1 MSNGKPRSDKTEL
14 STSLR
19 VTPCTNC
26 YGFTL
31 HFPQN
36 FGQWRCIVGCFT
48 LSENIRDDKVHE
60 HSGQNPEEEWKW
72 LLIIHYTKLILYF
85 HCLTIECL
93 YNLQTFFFLR
103 FTKILFTSY
112 ISVAGHQK
120 CSSSH
125 IDSWPGWEH
134 QPLEAGC
141 AALAERFVKTGITS
155 NENRTN
161 NYKQQ
166 EV

>member
-1 MSNGKPRSDKTEL
+1 MAFNNPLHEINFVLPLPYYRMFIQF
-14 STSLR
+14 
-19 VTPCTNC
+19 TN
-26 YGFTL
+26 
-31 HFPQN
+31 
-36 FGQWRCIVGCFT
+36 
-48 LSENIRDDKVHE
+48 
-60 HSGQNPEEEWKW
+60 
-72 LLIIHYTKLILYF
+72 
-85 HCLTIECL
+85 
-93 YNLQTFFFLR
+93 FFFLR
-103 FTKILFTSY
+103 FTKLLFTSY